1 MEEFGTLAANGRSLG
16 FVDLSECRGFLKG
29 LNLFETGHAAADG
42 GEVGE
47 RSAQPAL
54 IDIELTGRFG
64 CFRDGTLGLFF
75 GSDEENFSTI
85 ANEIAEVFRRAIDL
99 LDGEPEVDDVNR
111 IFFLE
116 DVIAH
121 LGIPS
126 LGLVSI
132 MDAGLEEFRHEFDAG
147 LVCCGF

>member
-1 MEEFGTLAANGRSLG
+1 L
-16 FVDLSECRGFLKG
+16 V
-29 LNLFETGHAAADG
+29 
-42 GEVGE
+42 
-47 RSAQPAL
+47 
-54 IDIELTGRFG
+54 DIELASGFG
-64 CFRDGTLGLFF
+64 GFRDGALGLFF

-85 ANEIAEVFRRAIDL
+85 ADEVAKVFGRALDL

-121 LGIPS
+121 FRIPS
-126 LGLVSI
+126 FGLVSVV
-132 MDAGLEEFRHEFDAG
+132 DAGLEEFRHEFDAR